1 MRSRKLIYILIS
13 FIILCT
19 AFTACRKEKD
29 IKDDVSIEV
38 TPTPTITPTIPPE
51 DTFEGL
57 TPIVPSI
64 QDEDPNSDTEAT
76 YLSEKEAV
84 AIIQK
89 EIGDRG
95 YFLEL
100 LDDHLNI
107 GAESYF
113 IYQISD
119 GTSAIDPNVLVNK
132 VSGELLCYYSDGS
145 TAPFTEFPLYTAPE
159 SDKASQDL
167 KKFTIEDA
175 HAKLGKFSAKTLGL
189 PEKLKKYT
197 IVYDEWTTN
206 VNGVECYGINAFSDL
221 GDKMT
226 NMGTFYVAVDGSK
239 MFKFDSMLDDFV
251 ELVED

>member
-1 MRSRKLIYILIS
+1 MRNRKLICILIC
-13 FIILCT
+13 IVILCT
-19 AFTACRKEKD
+19 AFTACRKKKNIE
-29 IKDDVSIEV
+29 DDVSVEV
-38 TPTPTITPTIPPE
+38 TLTPAITPTMSPE

-57 TPIVPSI
+57 SPIDPST
-64 QDEDPNSDTEAT
+64 QEEDPNTDAEIA
-76 YLSEKEAV
+76 YLSEAEAV
-84 AIIQK
+84 KIILK
-89 EIGDRG
+89 EIGEGG

-107 GAESYF
+107 EANSYF

-119 GTSAIDPNVLVNK
+119 GTSVIEPNVLVNK
-132 VSGELLCYYSDGS
+132 VSGELLCYYADGS
-145 TAPFTEFPLYTAPE
+145 TAPFSEFPLYTEPQPN
-159 SDKASQDL
+159 KTSQNT
-167 KKFTIEDA
+167 KKFTMEDA
-175 HAKLGKFSAKTLGL
+175 CAKLSKLSAKTLGL
-189 PEKLKKYT
+189 PEELKKYT

-206 VNGVECYGINAFSDL
+206 IIGVECYGINAFSDL